1 MEQNRRKTKL
11 SRAQVRRLVIGAA
24 IAAVV
29 ITAGAVYLRKRVTE
43 QFGRGS
49 TAEISSAEVISGS
62 ISTSVYGSGR
72 LSDDDVE
79 KLEIPSGVKL
89 KEIRVSPGDKV
100 DGGTLLASVNVNSV
114 LAAMNDVS
122 NQLST
127 LDSSISAAASSS
139 GVSYISA
146 SVSGRIKKIYAA
158 AGDSVSGVMYE
169 HGALMLLSLD
179 GYMAVDIDAPSLS
192 AGDSV
197 TVTGEGGA
205 SYAGTVDS
213 VTAGTATVLVSD
225 NGTAYGESVTVADEN
240 GSTLGSGALYIHD
253 ELKIM
258 GYTGTVSYVS
268 VSENSAVYSGSTLLS
283 LSGGAESA
291 GYDALLEQRAELED
305 ELSQLIAIYREGG
318 VYSGLSGTVKAVNAV
333 DEDDEDSSSSSE
345 DETDTEQ
352 YFSISPDETMSISV
366 SVDESEILSVS
377 VGQSAEVTIDSI
389 NGESFTGT
397 VTEIDR
403 AGTSSSGVT
412 TYTAVISIEKTAAML
427 AGMSDSAT
435 IKIDGVENAL
445 LIPVDALNRTSS
457 GYYVY
462 TECDEESGTLG
473 GMVEVTAGISN
484 SVYAE
489 ITSGL
494 SEGDTVY
501 YTEKEDSAFSF
512 AMPGG
517 DFGGAPGGGDFGGG
531 NGGGGGPSG
540 GPGGGG
546 FPGGMG

>member
-43 QFGRGS
+43 QFGRSS

-100 DGGTLLASVNVNSV
+100 DEGTLLASVNVSSV

-122 NQLST
+122 DQLST

-179 GYMAVDIDAPSLS
+179 GYMAVDIDASSLS

-213 VTAGTATVLVSD
+213 VTGGTATVLVSD

-333 DEDDEDSSSSSE
+333 DEDDEDSSSE
-345 DETDTEQ
+345 DEIDTEQ
-352 YFSISPDETMSISV
+352 YFSISPDATMSISV

-389 NGESFTGT
+389 DGESFTGI

-412 TYTAVISIEKTAAML
+412 TYTAVISIEKTDAML
-427 AGMSDSAT
+427 AGMSASAT

-517 DFGGAPGGGDFGGG
+517 DFGGAPGGGDFGGS
-531 NGGGGGPSG
+531 NRGGGGPSG

>member
-1 MEQNRRKTKL
+1 M
-11 SRAQVRRLVIGAA
+11 
-24 IAAVV
+24 
-29 ITAGAVYLRKRVTE
+29 
-43 QFGRGS
+43 
-49 TAEISSAEVISGS
+49 
-62 ISTSVYGSGR
+62 
-72 LSDDDVE
+72 
-79 KLEIPSGVKL
+79 
-89 KEIRVSPGDKV
+89 
-100 DGGTLLASVNVNSV
+100 
-114 LAAMNDVS
+114 
-122 NQLST
+122 
-127 LDSSISAAASSS
+127 
-139 GVSYISA
+139 
-146 SVSGRIKKIYAA
+146 
-158 AGDSVSGVMYE
+158 
-169 HGALMLLSLD
+169 
-179 GYMAVDIDAPSLS
+179 
-192 AGDSV
+192 
-197 TVTGEGGA
+197 
-205 SYAGTVDS
+205 
-213 VTAGTATVLVSD
+213 
-225 NGTAYGESVTVADEN
+225 
-240 GSTLGSGALYIHD
+240 
-253 ELKIM
+253 
-258 GYTGTVSYVS
+258 
-268 VSENSAVYSGSTLLS
+268 
-283 LSGGAESA
+283 
-291 GYDALLEQRAELED
+291 
-305 ELSQLIAIYREGG
+305 
-318 VYSGLSGTVKAVNAV
+318 YSGLSGTVKAVNAV
-333 DEDDEDSSSSSE
+333 DEDDEDSSSE
-345 DETDTEQ
+345 DDDTEQ
-352 YFSISPDETMSISV
+352 YFSISPDAAMSISV

-389 NGESFTGT
+389 DGESFTGT

-412 TYTAVISIEKTAAML
+412 TYTAVISIEKTDAML
-427 AGMSDSAT
+427 AGMSASAT

-531 NGGGGGPSG
+531 NLGGGGPSG

>member
-1 MEQNRRKTKL
+1 MEQNRRKAKL

-100 DGGTLLASVNVNSV
+100 DEGTLLASVNVSSV

-122 NQLST
+122 DQLST

-213 VTAGTATVLVSD
+213 VTGGTATVLVSD

-333 DEDDEDSSSSSE
+333 DEDDEDSSSE

-389 NGESFTGT
+389 DGESFTGT

-412 TYTAVISIEKTAAML
+412 TYTAVISIEKTDAML
-427 AGMSDSAT
+427 AGMSASAT

-531 NGGGGGPSG
+531 NLGGGGPSG

>member
-49 TAEISSAEVISGS
+49 TAEISSAEVVSGS

-122 NQLST
+122 DQLST

-213 VTAGTATVLVSD
+213 VTGGTATVLVSD
-225 NGTAYGESVTVADEN
+225 NSTAYGESVTVADEN

-333 DEDDEDSSSSSE
+333 DEDDEDSSSE

-412 TYTAVISIEKTAAML
+412 TYTAVISIEKTDAML
-427 AGMSDSAT
+427 AGMSASAT

-517 DFGGAPGGGDFGGG
+517 DFGGAPGSGDFGGG
-531 NGGGGGPSG
+531 NRGGGGPSG
-540 GPGGGG
+540 GPGDGG

>member
-122 NQLST
+122 DQLST

-158 AGDSVSGVMYE
+158 AGDSVSGVMYK

-213 VTAGTATVLVSD
+213 VTGGTATVLVSD
-225 NGTAYGESVTVADEN
+225 NSTAYGGSVTVADEN
-240 GSTLGSGALYIHD
+240 GEALGSGALYIHD

-333 DEDDEDSSSSSE
+333 DEDDEDSSSE

-412 TYTAVISIEKTAAML
+412 TYTAVISIEKTDAML
-427 AGMSDSAT
+427 AGMSASAT

-501 YTEKEDSAFSF
+501 YTEKENNAFSF

-531 NGGGGGPSG
+531 NRGGGGPSG
-540 GPGGGG
+540 DPGGGG

>member
-89 KEIRVSPGDKV
+89 KEIRVSPGDKL

-122 NQLST
+122 DQLST

-213 VTAGTATVLVSD
+213 VTGGTATVLVSD

-318 VYSGLSGTVKAVNAV
+318 VYSGLSGMVKAVNAV
-333 DEDDEDSSSSSE
+333 DEDDEDSSSE

-412 TYTAVISIEKTAAML
+412 TYTAVISIEKTDAML
-427 AGMSDSAT
+427 AGMSASAT

-531 NGGGGGPSG
+531 NRGGGGPSG

>member
-122 NQLST
+122 DQLST

-158 AGDSVSGVMYE
+158 AGDSVSGVMYK

-213 VTAGTATVLVSD
+213 VTGGTATVLVSD
-225 NGTAYGESVTVADEN
+225 NSTAYGGSVTVADEN
-240 GSTLGSGALYIHD
+240 GEALGSGALYIHD

-333 DEDDEDSSSSSE
+333 DEDDEDSSSE

-389 NGESFTGT
+389 DGESFTGT

-403 AGTSSSGVT
+403 VGTSSSGVT
-412 TYTAVISIEKTAAML
+412 TYTAVISIEKTDSML
-427 AGMSDSAT
+427 AGMSASAT

-501 YTEKEDSAFSF
+501 YTEKENNAFSF

-531 NGGGGGPSG
+531 NRGGGGPSG
-540 GPGGGG
+540 DPGGGG

>member
-122 NQLST
+122 EQLST

-158 AGDSVSGVMYE
+158 GGDSVSGVMYE

-213 VTAGTATVLVSD
+213 VTGGTATVLVSD

-333 DEDDEDSSSSSE
+333 DEDDEDSSSE

-352 YFSISPDETMSISV
+352 YFSISPDATMSISV

-389 NGESFTGT
+389 NRESFTGT

-412 TYTAVISIEKTAAML
+412 TYTAVISIEKTDAML
-427 AGMSDSAT
+427 AGMSASAT

-457 GYYVY
+457 SYYVY

-501 YTEKEDSAFSF
+501 YTEKEDNAFSF

-531 NGGGGGPSG
+531 NRGGG

>member
-122 NQLST
+122 DQLST

-213 VTAGTATVLVSD
+213 VTGGTATVLVSD
-225 NGTAYGESVTVADEN
+225 NSTAYGESVTVADEN

-291 GYDALLEQRAELED
+291 GYDALFEQRAELED

-333 DEDDEDSSSSSE
+333 DEDDEDSSSE

-412 TYTAVISIEKTAAML
+412 TYTAVISIEKTDAML
-427 AGMSDSAT
+427 AGMSASAT

-531 NGGGGGPSG
+531 NRGGGGPSG
-540 GPGGGG
+540 GPGGGS

>member
-100 DGGTLLASVNVNSV
+100 DGGTLLASVNVSSV

-122 NQLST
+122 DQLST

-213 VTAGTATVLVSD
+213 VTGGTATVLVSD
-225 NGTAYGESVTVADEN
+225 NSTAYGESVTVADEN
-240 GSTLGSGALYIHD
+240 GEALGSGTLYIHD

-333 DEDDEDSSSSSE
+333 DEDDEDSSSE

-412 TYTAVISIEKTAAML
+412 TYTAVISIEKTDAML
-427 AGMSDSAT
+427 AGMSASAT

-501 YTEKEDSAFSF
+501 YTEKEDNAFSF

-531 NGGGGGPSG
+531 NRGGG

>member
-29 ITAGAVYLRKRVTE
+29 ITAGTVYLRKRVTE

-100 DGGTLLASVNVNSV
+100 DGGTLLASVNVSSV

-122 NQLST
+122 DQLST

-213 VTAGTATVLVSD
+213 VTGGTATVLVSD
-225 NGTAYGESVTVADEN
+225 NSTAYGESVTVADEN

-305 ELSQLIAIYREGG
+305 ELSRLIAIYREGG

-333 DEDDEDSSSSSE
+333 DEDDEDSSSE

-412 TYTAVISIEKTAAML
+412 TYTAVISIEKTDAML
-427 AGMSDSAT
+427 AGMSASAT

-531 NGGGGGPSG
+531 NRGGGGPSG

>member
-122 NQLST
+122 DQLST

-213 VTAGTATVLVSD
+213 VTGGTATVLVSD

-305 ELSQLIAIYREGG
+305 ELSQLITIYREGG

-333 DEDDEDSSSSSE
+333 DEDDEDSSSE

-377 VGQSAEVTIDSI
+377 AGQSAEVTIDSI

-412 TYTAVISIEKTAAML
+412 TYTAVISIEKTDAML
-427 AGMSDSAT
+427 AGMSASAT

-531 NGGGGGPSG
+531 GPSG

>member
-122 NQLST
+122 DQLST

-146 SVSGRIKKIYAA
+146 SVSGRIKTIYAA

-213 VTAGTATVLVSD
+213 VTGGTATVLVSD
-225 NGTAYGESVTVADEN
+225 NSTAYGESVTVADEN

-333 DEDDEDSSSSSE
+333 DEDDEDSSSE
-345 DETDTEQ
+345 DDDTGKQ
-352 YFSISPDETMSISV
+352 YFSISPDATMSISV

-377 VGQSAEVTIDSI
+377 AGQSAEVTIDSI
-389 NGESFTGT
+389 DGESFTGT

-412 TYTAVISIEKTAAML
+412 TYTAVISIEKTDAML
-427 AGMSDSAT
+427 AGMSASAT

-457 GYYVY
+457 GYYVH

-501 YTEKEDSAFSF
+501 YTEKEDNAFSF

-531 NGGGGGPSG
+531 NRGGGGPSG
-540 GPGGGG
+540 GPGDGG

>member
-49 TAEISSAEVISGS
+49 TAEISSAEVVSGS

-122 NQLST
+122 DQLST

-213 VTAGTATVLVSD
+213 VTGGTATVLVSD
-225 NGTAYGESVTVADEN
+225 NSTAYGESVTVADEN

-333 DEDDEDSSSSSE
+333 DEDDEDSSSE

-412 TYTAVISIEKTAAML
+412 TYTAVISIEKTDAML
-427 AGMSDSAT
+427 AGMSASAT

-517 DFGGAPGGGDFGGG
+517 DFGGAPGSGDFGGG
-531 NGGGGGPSG
+531 NRGGGGPSG
-540 GPGGGG
+540 GPGGGS

>member
-11 SRAQVRRLVIGAA
+11 SRAQVRRLVIGVA

-100 DGGTLLASVNVNSV
+100 DEGTLLASVNVSSV

-122 NQLST
+122 EQLST

-213 VTAGTATVLVSD
+213 VTGGTATVLVSD
-225 NGTAYGESVTVADEN
+225 NGTPYGENVTVADEN

-291 GYDALLEQRAELED
+291 GYDALLEQRTELED

-333 DEDDEDSSSSSE
+333 DEDDEDSSSE
-345 DETDTEQ
+345 DDDTGEQ
-352 YFSISPDETMSISV
+352 YFSISPDATMSISV

-389 NGESFTGT
+389 DGESFTGT

-412 TYTAVISIEKTAAML
+412 TYTAVISIEKTDAML
-427 AGMSDSAT
+427 AGMSASAT

-501 YTEKEDSAFSF
+501 YTEKEDNAFSF

-517 DFGGAPGGGDFGGG
+517 DFGGAPGGGDFSGG
-531 NGGGGGPSG
+531 NRGGGGPS
-540 GPGGGG
+540 GGG

>member
-100 DGGTLLASVNVNSV
+100 DGGTLLASVNVSSV

-122 NQLST
+122 DQLST

-146 SVSGRIKKIYAA
+146 SVSGRIKKIYAT

-213 VTAGTATVLVSD
+213 VTGGTATVLVSD
-225 NGTAYGESVTVADEN
+225 NGTAYGESVAVADEN
-240 GSTLGSGALYIHD
+240 GSPLGSGALYIHD

-333 DEDDEDSSSSSE
+333 DEDDEDSSSE

-412 TYTAVISIEKTAAML
+412 TYTAVISIEKTDAML
-427 AGMSDSAT
+427 AGMSASAT

-531 NGGGGGPSG
+531 NRGGGDPSG

-546 FPGGMG
+546 FPDGMG

>member
-49 TAEISSAEVISGS
+49 TAEISSAEVVSGS

-122 NQLST
+122 DQLST

-213 VTAGTATVLVSD
+213 VTGGTATVLVSD
-225 NGTAYGESVTVADEN
+225 NSTAYGESVTVADEN

-291 GYDALLEQRAELED
+291 GYDALFEQRAELED

-333 DEDDEDSSSSSE
+333 DEDDEDSSSE

-389 NGESFTGT
+389 DGESFTGT

-412 TYTAVISIEKTAAML
+412 TYTAVISIEKTDAML
-427 AGMSDSAT
+427 AGMSASAT

-517 DFGGAPGGGDFGGG
+517 DFGGAPGSGDFGGG
-531 NGGGGGPSG
+531 NRGGGGPSG
-540 GPGGGG
+540 GPGGGS

>member
-122 NQLST
+122 DQLST

-179 GYMAVDIDAPSLS
+179 GYMAIDIDAPSLS

-213 VTAGTATVLVSD
+213 VTGGTATVLVSD

-333 DEDDEDSSSSSE
+333 DEDDEDSSSE

-412 TYTAVISIEKTAAML
+412 TYTAVISLEKTDAML
-427 AGMSDSAT
+427 AGMSASAT

-531 NGGGGGPSG
+531 NRGGGSPSG

>member
-100 DGGTLLASVNVNSV
+100 DEGTLLASVNVSSV

-122 NQLST
+122 DQLST

-213 VTAGTATVLVSD
+213 VTGGTATVLVSD

-333 DEDDEDSSSSSE
+333 DEDDEDSSSE

-377 VGQSAEVTIDSI
+377 VGQSAEVTIDSRD
-389 NGESFTGT
+389 GESFTGT

-412 TYTAVISIEKTAAML
+412 TYTAVISIEKTDAML
-427 AGMSDSAT
+427 AGMSASAT

-531 NGGGGGPSG
+531 NLGGGGPSG

>member
-72 LSDDDVE
+72 LSNDDVE

-122 NQLST
+122 DQLST

-213 VTAGTATVLVSD
+213 VTGGTATVLVSD

-333 DEDDEDSSSSSE
+333 DEDDEDSSSE

-389 NGESFTGT
+389 DGESFTGT

-412 TYTAVISIEKTAAML
+412 TYTAVISIEKTDAML
-427 AGMSDSAT
+427 AGMSASAT

-531 NGGGGGPSG
+531 NLGGGGPSG

>member
-100 DGGTLLASVNVNSV
+100 DEGTLLASVNVNSV

-122 NQLST
+122 DQLST

-213 VTAGTATVLVSD
+213 VTGGTATVLVSD
-225 NGTAYGESVTVADEN
+225 NSTAYGESVTIADEN
-240 GSTLGSGALYIHD
+240 GEALGSGTLYIHD

-268 VSENSAVYSGSTLLS
+268 VSENSVVYSGSTLLS

-318 VYSGLSGTVKAVNAV
+318 VYFGLSGTVKVVNAV
-333 DEDDEDSSSSSE
+333 DEDDEDSSSE

-412 TYTAVISIEKTAAML
+412 TYTAVISIEKTDAML
-427 AGMSDSAT
+427 AGMSASAT

-517 DFGGAPGGGDFGGG
+517 GDFGGAPGGGDFSGG
-531 NGGGGGPSG
+531 NRGGGGPSG

>member
-100 DGGTLLASVNVNSV
+100 DGGTLLASVNVSSV

-122 NQLST
+122 DQLST
-127 LDSSISAAASSS
+127 LDSRISAAASSS

-213 VTAGTATVLVSD
+213 VTGGTATVLVSD

-240 GSTLGSGALYIHD
+240 GEALGSGALYIHD

-291 GYDALLEQRAELED
+291 AYDALLEQRAELED

-333 DEDDEDSSSSSE
+333 DEDDEDSSSE
-345 DETDTEQ
+345 DDDTGKQ
-352 YFSISPDETMSISV
+352 YFSISPDATMSISV

-412 TYTAVISIEKTAAML
+412 TYTAVISIEKTDAML
-427 AGMSDSAT
+427 AGMSASAT

-501 YTEKEDSAFSF
+501 YTEKEDNAFSF

-517 DFGGAPGGGDFGGG
+517 DFGGAPGGGDFGGS
-531 NGGGGGPSG
+531 NRGGGGPSG

>member
-11 SRAQVRRLVIGAA
+11 SRAQVRKLVIGVAA
-24 IAAVV
+24 AAVV
-29 ITAGAVYLRKRVTE
+29 ITAGAVYLNRRVTE

-49 TAEISSAEVISGS
+49 TAEISSAEVIRGS

-100 DGGTLLASVNVNSV
+100 DEGTLLASVNVSSV
-114 LAAMNDVS
+114 LAAMDDVA

-158 AGDSVSGVMYE
+158 AGDSVPGVMYE

-179 GYMAVDIDAPSLS
+179 GYMAVDIDAPALS
-192 AGDSV
+192 VGDSV
-197 TVTGEGGA
+197 TVTGDGGA

-213 VTAGTATVLVSD
+213 VTGGMATVLVSD

-240 GSTLGSGALYIHD
+240 GSTLGSGVLYIHD

-291 GYDALLEQRAELED
+291 GYDALLEERAELEN

-318 VYSGLSGTVKAVNAV
+318 VYSCLSGTVKAVNAV
-333 DEDDEDSSSSSE
+333 DEGSSSDGE
-345 DETDTEQ
+345 DDSEQ

-366 SVDESEILSVS
+366 SVDESEILSIS

-389 NGESFTGT
+389 DGESFTGT

-412 TYTAVISIEKTAAML
+412 TYTAVISIEKTDAML
-427 AGMSDSAT
+427 AGMSASAT
-435 IKIDGVENAL
+435 IKIDGIENAL
-445 LIPVDALNRTSS
+445 LIPVDALNKTSS

-462 TECDEESGTLG
+462 TECDEESGALG

-494 SEGDTVY
+494 IEGDTVY
-501 YTEKEDSAFSF
+501 YTEKEDNAFTF

-517 DFGGAPGGGDFGGG
+517 DFGGAPGGSP
-531 NGGGGGPSG
+531 NGGSDGGPG
-540 GPGGGG
+540 GRHGGGG